1 MDKEIAI
8 LCDTDVII
16 EFYKNNQKVVS
27 ELHLIGR
34 NNIAISTISAAELI
48 FGALNKKELK
58 QIKKDIESLNT
69 LHLNQKTEA
78 IFLKLLERYSLSHNL
93 KIPDALIASTAIA
106 NEIELFTLNK
116 KDFKFIKELNLYKF
130 PKII

>member
-1 MDKEIAI
+1 MDEEVAI

-16 EFYKNNQKVVS
+16 EFYKNNHKIVS
-27 ELHLIGR
+27 QLGLIGE
-34 NNIAISTISAAELI
+34 NNIAISIITAAELI

-58 QIKKDIESLNT
+58 EIKKDIKSLKT
-69 LHLNQKTEA
+69 LYLNHKTEN
-78 IFLKLLERYSLSHNL
+78 IFLQLLEKYSLSHNL

-116 KDFKFIKELNLYKF
+116 KDFKFIKGLTLYQF
-130 PKII
+130 P